1 MKRYAYLNRLE
12 ELLADLPREDRR
24 RALQHYEE
32 AFRMAE
38 PGREE
43 EVAAQLGSPETV
55 AEHIRKARA
64 AQREEARGR
73 LLLAVL
79 ALVLVVALAVGIGA
93 LSDQNGSSGS
103 QAPDTASAQTEMLP
117 GGRGGGDS

>member
-1 MKRYAYLNRLE
+1 M
-12 ELLADLPREDRR
+12 
-24 RALQHYEE
+24 
-32 AFRMAE
+32 
-38 PGREE
+38 
-43 EVAAQLGSPETV
+43 AAQLGSPETV
-55 AEHIRKARA
+55 AEHIRKERT